1 MAQERIATTA
11 ERILDV
17 AEHLVQVRGFNAF
30 SYADVS
36 KAVGIQKASLHHHF
50 ATKTD
55 LGVALI
61 DRYKQVFLAAL
72 HAIESSDESAVERLE
87 RYIELY
93 RTVLRRGRMCMCGM
107 LAADVE
113 TLPEPMRERVAGF
126 FAENEAW
133 LTRILSTGKERGELQ
148 FTGSATAMAAFLV
161 SSLEGAMLISR
172 GRGDLE
178 HLDEVVEL
186 LLANVRATPV
196 IPSSVRTKS
205 TGVRRRKSKE
215 ST

>member
-1 MAQERIATTA
+1 MASERIARTA
-11 ERILDV
+11 DRILDV

-30 SYADVS
+30 SYADIS

-61 DRYKQVFLAAL
+61 SRYRHVFLATL
-72 HAIESSDESAVERLE
+72 NAIESRGENAVERLE

-93 RTVLRRGRMCMCGM
+93 RTVLRQGRMCMCGM

-113 TLPEPMRERVAGF
+113 TLPEPMREGVAAF

-133 LTRILSTGKERGELQ
+133 LSRVLAAGKERGELQ
-148 FTGSATAMAAFLV
+148 FTGSTTAMAAFLV
-161 SSLEGAMLISR
+161 SSLEGAMLVSR
-172 GRGDLE
+172 GRGELD
-178 HLDEVVEL
+178 HLDEVAEL
-186 LLANVRATPV
+186 LLANVR
-196 IPSSVRTKS
+196 R
-205 TGVRRRKSKE
+205 
-215 ST
+215 

>member
-1 MAQERIATTA
+1 MASERIANTA

-72 HAIESSDESAVERLE
+72 DAIESSDDKAVERIE
-87 RYIELY
+87 RYVELY

-133 LTRILSTGKERGELQ
+133 LTRILSAGKERGELQ
-148 FTGSATAMAAFLV
+148 YTGSTPAMAAFLV

-178 HLDEVVEL
+178 HLDAVAEL
-186 LLANVRATPV
+186 LLANLRPTPA
-196 IPSSVRTKS
+196 IPNSVRTKS
-205 TGVRRRKSKE
+205 AGMQRRKLKE
-215 ST
+215 SA

>member
-1 MAQERIATTA
+1 MTTERVAKTS

-17 AEHLVQVRGFNAF
+17 AEYLVQVRGFNAF

-61 DRYKQVFLAAL
+61 ERYRRGFVAAL
-72 HAIESSDESAVERLE
+72 RTIESRGSNAVEQLE

-113 TLPEPMRERVAGF
+113 TLPEPMREGVAKF

-133 LTRILSTGKERGELQ
+133 LTRVLAAGKQHRELQ
-148 FTGSATAMAAFLV
+148 FTGSAAAMAAFIV
-161 SSLEGAMLISR
+161 SSLEGAMLVSR
-172 GRGDLE
+172 GRGDLQ
-178 HLDEVVEL
+178 HLDEVAEL
-186 LLANVRATPV
+186 LLVNVRTTPV
-196 IPSSVRTKS
+196 TSKSSRREPA
-205 TGVRRRKSKE
+205 GGRRRKVREKA
-215 ST
+215 

>member
-1 MAQERIATTA
+1 MATKPTATTA
-11 ERILDV
+11 DRILDV

-61 DRYKQVFLAAL
+61 DRYRRGFSAALAA
-72 HAIESSDESAVERLE
+72 IEARSERAVERLE

-93 RTVLRRGRMCMCGM
+93 RTVLRKRRMCMCGM
-107 LAADVE
+107 LAADVD
-113 TLPEPMRERVAGF
+113 TLPEPMRERVAEF

-133 LTRILSTGKERGELQ
+133 LARILAAERN
-148 FTGSATAMAAFLV
+148 AAN
-161 SSLEGAMLISR
+161 SSSP
-172 GRGDLE
+172 GR
-178 HLDEVVEL
+178 
-186 LLANVRATPV
+186 P
-196 IPSSVRTKS
+196 
-205 TGVRRRKSKE
+205 RRWPRSW
-215 ST
+215 